1 VFKSIQWRIAFPIIV
16 IILISTAVAGIFLV
30 NFVKDSQINS
40 LRSYL
45 REEVKVIA
53 EASLPFLAGS
63 GEADILAKRLGQEIE
78 ARVTIIAPA
87 GKVLGD
93 SEENPAVMENHAA
106 RPEVKDALSIGY
118 GENTHYSI
126 TLGEHMMYVAVAVF
140 GDGALLGVVRAA
152 LPLTEVERSVNQLT
166 LTIILVIIAIALL
179 TTVAA
184 GLIARDTTQPIR
196 QLTRAT
202 KRITAGRLGEKIA
215 VRSGDEIGQLGI
227 AFNEMSSI
235 LKSTMD
241 EVSAEKTRLSTVLDT
256 MVDGVILTDHTGIIL
271 AVNRAAQEVFGFSQN
286 DVRGK
291 SVIEA
296 VRDHEMDAV
305 LKQCVRTNEYQSA
318 QFETHLLKRFVRVIA
333 TPVAVAHGNMNE
345 ILLLIQDL
353 TELRD
358 LQTMRRELVGNV
370 SHDLRTPIAGVKAM
384 VETLRDGALEDRD
397 AAPDFLARIEDE
409 VDRMTQIVSELTEL
423 SRMETGKANLA
434 IEPVNLNALIKESI
448 GQLMP
453 LFERKQIV
461 IATNL
466 QTDLPEI
473 NIDRERMRQTI
484 INLLHNAIKFNGE
497 GGSVSVATGID
508 GNEVF
513 VAIRDTGIGIAQEDL
528 PHVFERFYK
537 ADKARAK
544 EGSGLGLAIASHTVK
559 VHGGSIRVTSEQ
571 GKGSTFTIRLPIH

>member
-1 VFKSIQWRIAFPIIV
+1 
-16 IILISTAVAGIFLV
+16 
-30 NFVKDSQINS
+30 
-40 LRSYL
+40 
-45 REEVKVIA
+45 
-53 EASLPFLAGS
+53 
-63 GEADILAKRLGQEIE
+63 
-78 ARVTIIAPA
+78 
-87 GKVLGD
+87 
-93 SEENPAVMENHAA
+93 M
-106 RPEVKDALSIGY
+106 
-118 GENTHYSI
+118 
-126 TLGEHMMYVAVAVF
+126 
-140 GDGALLGVVRAA
+140 
-152 LPLTEVERSVNQLT
+152 
-166 LTIILVIIAIALL
+166 
-179 TTVAA
+179 
-184 GLIARDTTQPIR
+184 
-196 QLTRAT
+196 
-202 KRITAGRLGEKIA
+202 
-215 VRSGDEIGQLGI
+215 
-227 AFNEMSSI
+227 
-235 LKSTMD
+235 
-241 EVSAEKTRLSTVLDT
+241 
-256 MVDGVILTDHTGIIL
+256 
-271 AVNRAAQEVFGFSQN
+271 
-286 DVRGK
+286 
-291 SVIEA
+291 
-296 VRDHEMDAV
+296 

-333 TPVAVAHGNMNE
+333 TPIAGAYGNMNE

-353 TELRD
+353 TELRN

-423 SRMETGKANLA
+423 SRIETGKANLTM
-434 IEPVNLNALIKESI
+434 EPVNLNVLIKESI

-461 IATNL
+461 IDTNL

-497 GGSVSVATGID
+497 GGSVSVSTEID

-513 VAIRDTGIGIAQEDL
+513 AAIKDTGIGIAQEDL

-559 VHGGSIRVTSEQ
+559 AHGGSILVTSEQ